1 MLVIV
6 VSIEM
11 VVVEPL
17 VEGMEMVRRLGIR
30 VRFSGCMGKGTL
42 VIEFLVWDRTGWIQR
57 SKNLRPQLP
66 RQISPSARLCVVSL

>member
-30 VRFSGCMGKGTL
+30 VRFSGCMGKQVL
-42 VIEFLVWDRTGWIQR
+42 
-57 SKNLRPQLP
+57 
-66 RQISPSARLCVVSL
+66 